1 MMWHPYARTLGSDC
15 VSFAFS
21 LDLEN
26 GLSCGRSILDPQ
38 AGSGFGQIIQAPAQ
52 HSQRRESFLYRS
64 DSDYELS
71 SKTMSRNSSMA
82 SDL

>member
-1 MMWHPYARTLGSDC
+1 MWHPCARTLGSDY
-15 VSFAFS
+15 VSLAFS

-26 GLSCGRSILDPQ
+26 GLPCGRSILDPQ
-38 AGSGFGQIIQAPAQ
+38 AGSGFGRIAQAPAQ

-64 DSDYELS
+64 DSDHELS
-71 SKTMSRNSSMA
+71 SKTMSRNSSVA